1 MKLNKDYK
9 EFLELLNEKRVEY
22 LVIGGY
28 ALGLHGFP
36 RYTGDIDVWIKVGEA
51 NAEKIVAAIEKFGF
65 SSLELKKEN
74 FLEKDIIIQ
83 LGYPPVR
90 IDIITS
96 IDGVEFDEAYSNRQ
110 TFNADGVD
118 IFFIGIRDLIK
129 NKRSSGRPQDIA
141 DLEKLEN

>member
-9 EFLELLNEKRVEY
+9 EFLELLNEEQVEY
-22 LVIGGY
+22 LVVGGY

-36 RYTGDIDVWIKVGEA
+36 RYTGDIDVWVRVSEA
-51 NAEKIVAAIEKFGF
+51 NAEKIVTAIKKFGF

-96 IDGVEFDEAYSNRQ
+96 IDGVEFDEAYINKQ
-110 TFNADGVD
+110 IVDTDGFN
-118 IFFIGIRDLIK
+118 ISFIGIRELKK
-129 NKRSSGRPQDIA
+129 NKKCSGRPQDIA